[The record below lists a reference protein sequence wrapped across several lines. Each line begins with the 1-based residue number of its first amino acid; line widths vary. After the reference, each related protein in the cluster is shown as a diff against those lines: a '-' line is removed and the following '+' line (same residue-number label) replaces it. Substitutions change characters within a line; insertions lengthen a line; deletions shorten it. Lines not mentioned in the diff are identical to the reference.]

1 MRSLEKIMNLKTII
15 FIQTLIFLP
24 FLLQG
29 NIGSDWDSYASFASG
44 RLLFYDGIYIPS
56 RPPGFPL
63 YEIIVGLFGLISVR
77 VLLVVH
83 FISSLLL
90 TSFVYTK
97 IQENKNRF
105 LLTLVFLT
113 SHVFLIASYS
123 VIDYVIG
130 TLFGFLF
137 LDYLKKGKFKA
148 ATILIIISC
157 AIRLSNII
165 FLAAGILF
173 LLLKKIEYKNILY
186 PLSSVVFIGLF
197 YYPSFLLADGFCFLN
212 LTNINHE
219 LVPRLGRFFYK
230 QAQFFGL
237 IGTPIFLIYIIKNF
251 KKFNFKDPEWI
262 SYSFIFLSF
271 ELSFLRLPTEKGH
284 LIPAMVALLLMLKNI
299 KFNNKMLIFV
309 FLISFISNF
318 VTFELLTPDVPNHAT
333 SAKFGPKIEQGYLLQ
348 DYENRFL
355 KGKNF
360 EKKIIDGIDNI
371 KINWSN
377 GGPNC

>member
-44 RLLFYDGIYIPS
+44 RLLFNDGIYIPS

-77 VLLVVH
+77 ALLVVH

-251 KKFNFKDPEWI
+251 RKFNFKDPEWI
-262 SYSFIFLSF
+262 SYSFIFCHLNFHF
-271 ELSFLRLPTEKGH
+271 ETANRERTLNSSDGSL
-284 LIPAMVALLLMLKNI
+284 ALN
-299 KFNNKMLIFV
+299 V
-309 FLISFISNF
+309 
-318 VTFELLTPDVPNHAT
+318 
-333 SAKFGPKIEQGYLLQ
+333 
-348 DYENRFL
+348 
-355 KGKNF
+355 
-360 EKKIIDGIDNI
+360 KKY
-371 KINWSN
+371 KV
-377 GGPNC
+377 